1 MTPGSW
7 LVPGVSIDL
16 GGLTL
21 APDIH
26 HPPPYLQT
34 GGFPELW
41 GVRCHGTQAYACT
54 ASACRRRERGVHV
67 AEELDELGPID
78 VIVIAYP
85 KGAPLTG
92 EAAPILADLVRRGV
106 IRVLDALFVKKND
119 DGSVSGI
126 AVTDLDG
133 DGVNDVVMFEG
144 ARSGLLAD
152 GDAANAGEALEP
164 GEAALILLYENSW
177 AAPFAAAVRRNGG
190 MLVAS
195 QRIPHD
201 AVLEALDALES
212 N

>member
-1 MTPGSW
+1 M
-7 LVPGVSIDL
+7 
-16 GGLTL
+16 
-21 APDIH
+21 
-26 HPPPYLQT
+26 
-34 GGFPELW
+34 
-41 GVRCHGTQAYACT
+41 
-54 ASACRRRERGVHV
+54 
-67 AEELDELGPID
+67 AEELAELGPID
-78 VIVIAYP
+78 VVVVAYP

-92 EAAPILADLVRRGV
+92 EAAPILADLVRRDV
-106 IRVLDALFVKKND
+106 IRILDALFVKKEE
-119 DGSVSGI
+119 DGTITGI

-152 GDAANAGEALEP
+152 EDATNAGEALEP
-164 GEAALILLYENSW
+164 GEAALILLYENRW

-201 AVLEALDALES
+201 ALIEALDALEG

>member
-1 MTPGSW
+1 M
-7 LVPGVSIDL
+7 
-16 GGLTL
+16 
-21 APDIH
+21 
-26 HPPPYLQT
+26 
-34 GGFPELW
+34 
-41 GVRCHGTQAYACT
+41 
-54 ASACRRRERGVHV
+54 
-67 AEELDELGPID
+67 AEELAELGPSD
-78 VIVIAYP
+78 VVVGAYP

-92 EAAPILADLVRRGV
+92 EAAPILADLVRRDV
-106 IRVLDALFVKKND
+106 IRILDALFVKKEE
-119 DGSVSGI
+119 DGTITGI

-152 GDAANAGEALEP
+152 EDATNAGEALEP
-164 GEAALILLYENSW
+164 GEAALILLYENRW

-201 AVLEALDALES
+201 ALIEALDALEG

>member
-1 MTPGSW
+1 
-7 LVPGVSIDL
+7 
-16 GGLTL
+16 
-21 APDIH
+21 
-26 HPPPYLQT
+26 
-34 GGFPELW
+34 
-41 GVRCHGTQAYACT
+41 
-54 ASACRRRERGVHV
+54 VHV

-152 GDAANAGEALEP
+152 EDAANAGEALEP

>member
-1 MTPGSW
+1 M
-7 LVPGVSIDL
+7 
-16 GGLTL
+16 
-21 APDIH
+21 
-26 HPPPYLQT
+26 
-34 GGFPELW
+34 
-41 GVRCHGTQAYACT
+41 
-54 ASACRRRERGVHV
+54 

-78 VIVIAYP
+78 VVVVAYP
-85 KGAPLTG
+85 QGAPLTG
-92 EAAPILADLVRRGV
+92 EAAPILADLVRRDV
-106 IRVLDALFVKKND
+106 IRILDALFVKKEE
-119 DGSVSGI
+119 DGTITGI

-152 GDAANAGEALEP
+152 EDATIAGEALEP
-164 GEAALILLYENSW
+164 GEAALILLYENRW

-201 AVLEALDALES
+201 ALIEALDALEG

>member
-1 MTPGSW
+1 M
-7 LVPGVSIDL
+7 
-16 GGLTL
+16 
-21 APDIH
+21 
-26 HPPPYLQT
+26 
-34 GGFPELW
+34 
-41 GVRCHGTQAYACT
+41 
-54 ASACRRRERGVHV
+54 

-78 VIVIAYP
+78 VVVVAYP

-92 EAAPILADLVRRGV
+92 EAAPILADLVRRDV
-106 IRVLDALFVKKND
+106 IRILDALFVKKEE
-119 DGSVSGI
+119 DGTITGI

-152 GDAANAGEALEP
+152 EDATNAGEALEP
-164 GEAALILLYENSW
+164 GEAALILLYENRW

-195 QRIPHD
+195 QHIPHD
-201 AVLEALDALES
+201 ALIEALDALEG